1 MTKYKERSVTAV
13 EQAKSYRREAEKLSR
28 KLELYDREYRKVKE
42 RLKRKDANEKR
53 MLKDRQGLFDQ
64 RVLFYCHVVQSL

>member
-1 MTKYKERSVTAV
+1 MAAV
-13 EQAKSYRREAEKLSR
+13 EQTKSYKKEVDRLGR

-53 MLKDRQGLFDQ
+53 MLKDRQGEFQ
-64 RVLFYCHVVQSL
+64 